1 MYSTL
6 GSVERKEW
14 RKEGKSCQIKCYDQH
29 HIANVERRTKR
40 KERKGKERKG
50 KERKGKER
58 KGKENKAHT
67 LSLCGQ
73 IRTTLTPHVTSVLML
88 IFCSFPSQDC
98 VLDAV

>member
-1 MYSTL
+1 M
-6 GSVERKEW
+6 EW
-14 RKEGKSCQIKCYDQH
+14 RKEGRSCQIKRYDQH
-29 HIANVERRTKR
+29 HIANGERRKMREKR
-40 KERKGKERKG
+40 ET
-50 KERKGKER
+50 

-73 IRTTLTPHVTSVLML
+73 IRTTLTPQVTPVLML